1 MPDSPEEP
9 TQDEELKK
17 LANIASDTHL
27 DKKIRAQAINLLGDM
42 DTHEALEVLLA
53 LAGNEKNITE
63 DRELALKRAQGIV
76 KKGR

>member
-1 MPDSPEEP
+1 MPDTPEEP

>member
-1 MPDSPEEP
+1 MPDNPEEP
-9 TQDEELKK
+9 IQDDELRK

-42 DTHEALEVLLA
+42 DTHEALEVLLS
-53 LAGNEKNITE
+53 LAGNERNITE
-63 DRELALKRAQGIV
+63 DRELALKRARDIV

>member
-1 MPDSPEEP
+1 MPDSPEET